1 MLSVVLAV
9 ALVASSSAYAAAAP
23 KVKVTAYEMSK

>member
-1 MLSVVLAV
+1 MRVLLAV
-9 ALVASSSAYAAAAP
+9 ALLGAVGAFAADAAP